1 MLYLVSAS
9 LIAFGVRL
17 AFVGEIEVLD
27 AGTSISPIGEL
38 ALEIR
43 DAALGHF
50 ASSAMVTKLSR

>member
-1 MLYLVSAS
+1 M
-9 LIAFGVRL
+9 
-17 AFVGEIEVLD
+17 VGEIEVLD

-38 ALEIR
+38 ALPIR

>member
-1 MLYLVSAS
+1 MLYRCSAS
-9 LIAFGVRL
+9 RIAFGVRCAL
-17 AFVGEIEVLD
+17 VGEIEVLD

-38 ALEIR
+38 ALPIR